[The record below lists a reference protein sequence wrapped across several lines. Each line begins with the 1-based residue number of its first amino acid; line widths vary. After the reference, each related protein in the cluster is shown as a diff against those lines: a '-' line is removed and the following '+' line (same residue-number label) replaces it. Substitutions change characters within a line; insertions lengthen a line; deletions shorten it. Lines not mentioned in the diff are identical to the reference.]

1 LPAKNAANQED
12 DCMKIFTAAQ
22 IRACDAYTIQA
33 SAIRSSELMER
44 AAVKCVN
51 WIKDHFPKDTLF
63 VTLCGTGN
71 NGGDGLAIARLLH
84 QRGYGV
90 KAFLLRIGK
99 EISPDCQSN
108 LQRLQAI
115 DKDLVTI
122 VEPDTFITD
131 IPAHIVIIDAILGTG
146 LSRPVQGWVAAFINQ
161 VNQLPNRKVAIDIP
175 SGLPADAV
183 PDKEAVVLSA
193 QDTLS
198 FQFYKRTFL
207 HPESGINAG
216 KIHILDI
223 GLDQTFINATPTQFK
238 TIDVEDVATIYK
250 SRSPFSHKGTYGS
263 ALLVGG
269 SYGKMGAVT
278 LGAKAA
284 LRAGAGLVTA
294 LIPACGYNSLQASVP
309 EVMCRVS
316 GERAIEKI
324 EGWEKMKAI
333 GIGPG
338 MSTDAK
344 SAQALAWFID
354 SCKAPVVVD
363 ADALNIIARQPE
375 LLGKLPKGSVLTPHP
390 KEFARLFG
398 ENTNS
403 MIQVDHARIQAMR
416 YNINIVL
423 KGHHTAII
431 TTEGECWYNMT
442 GNAGMATGGAGDV
455 LTGIITGLLAQG
467 YEPHNA
473 ALLGVYLHGL
483 AGDLAAK
490 ERSMEALI
498 AGDIIDY
505 LGKAFLT
512 LQ

>member
-1 LPAKNAANQED
+1 
-12 DCMKIFTAAQ
+12 MKIFTAAQ

-44 AAVKCVN
+44 AAVKCVT
-51 WIKDHFPKDTLF
+51 WIKDNCPKDTLF
-63 VTLCGTGN
+63 VVLCGTGN

-84 QRGYGV
+84 QRGFGV
-90 KAFLLRIGK
+90 KAFLLRINK
-99 EISPDCQSN
+99 DLSPDCNAN

-115 DKDLVTI
+115 DKDLAGI

-161 VNQLPNRKVAIDIP
+161 VNLLPNKKIAIDIP
-175 SGLPADAV
+175 SGLPADIT
-183 PDKEAVVLSA
+183 PDKEAVVLKA
-193 QDTLS
+193 QHTLS

-207 HPESGINAG
+207 HAESGWFAG
-216 KIHILDI
+216 DIHILDI
-223 GLDQTFINATPTQFK
+223 GLDKTFINATPTQFK
-238 TIDVEDVATIYK
+238 TIDPEDVAAIYQP
-250 SRSPFSHKGTYGS
+250 RSPFAHKGTYGS

-269 SYGKMGAVT
+269 SYGKMGAIT
-278 LGAKAA
+278 LSSKAA

-294 LIPACGYNSLQASVP
+294 LIPGCGYEVLQTAVP
-309 EVMCRVS
+309 EAMCMTS
-316 GERAIEKI
+316 GGRTLENID
-324 EGWEKMKAI
+324 GWENKSAV

-338 MSTDAK
+338 MGTDVK
-344 SAQALAWFID
+344 TVHALAAFID
-354 SCKAPVVVD
+354 SCKKPVVVD
-363 ADALNIIARQPE
+363 ADALNIIATQQE

-390 KEFARLFG
+390 REFARLFG

-423 KGHHTAII
+423 KGHHTAVI
-431 TTEGECWYNMT
+431 TTEGDCWYNMT
-442 GNAGMATGGAGDV
+442 GNAGMATGGTGDV

-473 ALLGVYLHGL
+473 AMMGVYLHGL

-490 ERSMEALI
+490 DRSQESLV
-498 AGDIIDY
+498 AGDIIDC

-512 LQ
+512 LTAR